1 MLKIEELCKIPSNNE
16 STSALSLLMECYNIC
31 DPSSNRNVSHSTMN
45 WNRRIKTEVV
55 LSVLYSMKEK
65 PCFIIMY
72 VYSVLL
78 RIDSQRVN
86 NVNHYIF
93 NCNLFI
99 YNQTLS
105 DSSPLIFKLQIHDKR
120 KWFSHKKNHW
130 YKKVEAAIYI
140 LRFEYLRIV
149 YIFGG

>member
-55 LSVLYSMKEK
+55 LSVLYSMKENHDSLS
-65 PCFIIMY
+65 CTSILYF
-72 VYSVLL
+72 L

-93 NCNLFI
+93 NWNLFI

-130 YKKVEAAIYI
+130 YQKVKAAIYI